1 MQVTV
6 STNDSRL
13 TIPFVGRGREIARL
27 RQLHKQRRHVL
38 ILGPAGV
45 GKSALVARL
54 RESLNLR
61 VCQASERLSEI
72 CEALEREFD
81 LEAGDLHIV
90 QRKNRLL
97 KLLKGTK
104 RAVVYDGINWTTPKL
119 SSFIENVTERVPV
132 WICARSEHPWDIGHI
147 WPLLVRFE
155 KVEIKPFHPAET
167 RGLIETA
174 IRLGVVP
181 PGMVD
186 TVDRLHHLCAGN
198 PGVLCELIEG
208 LATGHY
214 DPHKKFDLRLL
225 DLDRR
230 IQHLPVSEAF
240 HPLVQ

>member
-132 WICARSEHPWDIGHI
+132 WLCARSEHPWDIGHI

-155 KVEIKPFHPAET
+155 HVELRPFHLHET
-167 RGLIETA
+167 RLLVETA
-174 IRLGVVP
+174 VQRRFVPQNALDAVAHLHRLAHGLPQTLCDLLVRLGS
-181 PGMVD
+181 
-186 TVDRLHHLCAGN
+186 HHYNLSSTHG
-198 PGVLCELIEG
+198 
-208 LATGHY
+208 
-214 DPHKKFDLRLL
+214 LRLL

-230 IQHLPVSEAF
+230 IQLLPASGKA
-240 HPLVQ
+240 QAG

>member
-61 VCQASERLSEI
+61 ACQASERLSEI

-132 WICARSEHPWDIGHI
+132 WLCARSEHPWDIGHI

-155 KVEIKPFHPAET
+155 HVELRPFHLHET
-167 RGLIETA
+167 RLLVETA
-174 IRLGVVP
+174 VQRRFVPQNALDAVAHLHRLAHGLPQTLCDLLVRLGS
-181 PGMVD
+181 
-186 TVDRLHHLCAGN
+186 HHYNLSSTHG
-198 PGVLCELIEG
+198 
-208 LATGHY
+208 
-214 DPHKKFDLRLL
+214 LRLL

-230 IQHLPVSEAF
+230 IQLLPASGKA
-240 HPLVQ
+240 QAG

>member
-1 MQVTV
+1 
-6 STNDSRL
+6 
-13 TIPFVGRGREIARL
+13 VGRGREIERL

-38 ILGPAGV
+38 ILGQEGV

-61 VCQASERLSEI
+61 VCLASERLGEI
-72 CEALEREFD
+72 CEALERELD
-81 LEAGDLHIV
+81 LETGDLHIV

-104 RAVVYDGINWTTPKL
+104 RTVVFDGAGWTTPKL
-119 SSFIENVTERVPV
+119 SSFIENVSERVPV

-155 KVEIKPFHPAET
+155 KVEIKPFHLAET
-167 RGLIETA
+167 RALIETA

-181 PGMVD
+181 PSMAD

-230 IQHLPVSEAF
+230 IQHLPVSKAF
-240 HPLVQ
+240 HRL

>member
-1 MQVTV
+1 MQT
-6 STNDSRL
+6 TNSNEPRKLALPFAGRRKETAQLQRL
-13 TIPFVGRGREIARL
+13 
-27 RQLHKQRRHVL
+27 HSQRKHIL
-38 ILGPAGV
+38 ILGAEGV
-45 GKSALVARL
+45 GKSAFVARL
-54 RESLNLR
+54 RESLNLC
-61 VCQASERLSEI
+61 VSPASERLSEI
-72 CEALEREFD
+72 CEALERELD

-104 RAVVYDGINWTTPKL
+104 RAVVFDGAGWTTPKL
-119 SSFIENVTERVPV
+119 SSFIENVSERVPV
-132 WICARSEHPWDIGHI
+132 WICAHSEHPWDIGHV

-167 RGLIETA
+167 RGLIEAA

-181 PGMVD
+181 PGMAD
-186 TVDRLHHLCAGN
+186 TVERLHHLCAGN
-198 PGVLCELIEG
+198 PKILCELIEG

-230 IQHLPVSEAF
+230 IQHLPASETF
-240 HPLVQ
+240 HPLGQ